1 MQAYSK
7 QDIKYGLKEQQP
19 PPPHFFYIRKPN
31 AHEFMKTFL
40 MRVL

>member
-7 QDIKYGLKEQQP
+7 QDIKYGLKEQQT
-19 PPPHFFYIRKPN
+19 PPHFFYIRKPN